1 LTKQKIKPNQN
12 QTMKTYITLNT
23 NSEYRNAKDIK
34 IAIGGKELEVVQF
47 FGNIVSAKVPEN
59 GFTEQGEPQ
68 GQHVTLYFQFNQIAS
83 TTSN

>member
-1 LTKQKIKPNQN
+1 
-12 QTMKTYITLNT
+12 MKTYITLNT

-34 IAIGGKELEVVQF
+34 IAIGGKELEVVQL

-59 GFTEQGEPQ
+59 GFNEQGAPQ
-68 GQHVTLYFQFNQIAS
+68 GEYVTLYFQFKQIAS

>member
-1 LTKQKIKPNQN
+1 
-12 QTMKTYITLNT
+12 MKTYITLNT

-34 IAIGGKELEVVQF
+34 IAIGGKELQVVQF

-59 GFTEQGEPQ
+59 GFNEQGEPQ
-68 GQHVTLYFQFNQIAS
+68 GEYVTLYFQFNQIAS